1 MPCFRLVGGI
11 RGAYGSS
18 HMAAVLKESPL
29 PMTQRAPRALV
40 VDDHPIVADAMA
52 TAINAMRVFER
63 VDSAGSLGAARR
75 LLEADPVCN
84 LAVLDLH
91 LSDTEGR
98 ETLLGLRESFPD
110 VPVLIFSGDDS
121 LESITMAFEC
131 GARGYATKSSPIS
144 VVSNAIRLVLS
155 GSSYVPP
162 EAVQMLGFTPPGHS
176 PIVTDAASSLQLT
189 GRQQQVF
196 KLLLQGMPNKVIGA
210 RLSMAEGTVKA
221 HLNTV
226 FRMLGVR
233 TRVEAILRARQLG
246 LL

>member
-1 MPCFRLVGGI
+1 
-11 RGAYGSS
+11 
-18 HMAAVLKESPL
+18 
-29 PMTQRAPRALV
+29 MTQRAPRALV

-63 VDSAGSLGAARR
+63 VESASSLAEACR

-91 LSDTEGR
+91 LGDAEGR
-98 ETLLGLRESFPD
+98 ETLLGLRERFPD

-131 GARGYATKSSPIS
+131 GARGYATKSSPMH

-162 EAVQMLGFTPPGHS
+162 EAVQMLGFTLPAQRPSATYAPP
-176 PIVTDAASSLQLT
+176 ALQLT

-196 KLLLQGMPNKVIGA
+196 RLLLQGMPNKVIGA

-246 LL
+246 LI

>member
-1 MPCFRLVGGI
+1 
-11 RGAYGSS
+11 
-18 HMAAVLKESPL
+18 MAAVLNEFPPMIQRPL
-29 PMTQRAPRALV
+29 RALV

-52 TAINAMRVFER
+52 TAISAMRVFER
-63 VDSAGSLGAARR
+63 VDSAGSLGEARR
-75 LLEADPVCN
+75 LLEQNPVCQ

-131 GARGYATKSSPIS
+131 GARGYATKSSPMT

-162 EAVQMLGFTPPGHS
+162 EAVQMLGFTPPT
-176 PIVTDAASSLQLT
+176 PTASAEVNAPSLHLT

-196 KLLLQGMPNKVIGA
+196 RLLLQGMPNKVIGS

-246 LL
+246 LI

>member
-1 MPCFRLVGGI
+1 M
-11 RGAYGSS
+11 S
-18 HMAAVLKESPL
+18 
-29 PMTQRAPRALV
+29 QRALRALV

-63 VDSAGSLGAARR
+63 VDSAGSLAEARR
-75 LLEADPVCN
+75 LLEKDPACN

-131 GARGYATKSSPIS
+131 GARGYATKSSPMN
-144 VVSNAIRLVLS
+144 VVSQAIRLVLS
-155 GSSYVPP
+155 GSTYIPP
-162 EAVQMLGFTPPGHS
+162 QAVQMLGFAIPEQSRQVQAFDS
-176 PIVTDAASSLQLT
+176 PALKLS
-189 GRQQQVF
+189 GRQQQVLR
-196 KLLLQGMPNKVIGA
+196 LLLQGMPNKVIGS

-226 FRMLGVR
+226 FRVLGVR